1 VAANRIEEHT
11 TMTHTDPAGHAAPK
25 PRLRTAAAAGLLA
38 LALGTT
44 ALSVLPGGGN
54 AQTAGPTDGTA
65 VALPRTPM
73 ARADFA
79 DLAARATPAVVG
91 VTVTGRGG
99 STARVAELPPELR
112 GTPLEEFFRRFGG
125 AEGQRPSPRGRGAMG
140 KGSGF
145 IIDPQGYIVTNNH
158 VVGGAE
164 RVTVELADGRELPGK
179 VVGADPQTDIAL
191 LKVEAGAPLPHVSF
205 GDSDGL
211 RVGEWVVAMGNPF
224 GLGGTAT
231 AGIVSARGRQIGAG
245 PYDDFIQTDAP
256 INPGNSGGPL
266 FSAAGEVVGVNTAI
280 FSPSGGNI
288 GIGFAVPSNL
298 AKRVVADLR
307 DDGKV
312 ERGWLGVSLQPLDAE
327 LAGAVGLSE
336 PRGALVGAVEP
347 GSPAARGGLR
357 AGDVVL
363 EANGRAVRNPRD
375 LAAAVAEAKPGA
387 NLALTVSR
395 DGKRTEQKIA
405 LGEVPGTRF
414 AGKDAG
420 AQAGQAALGLALAP
434 RPDAARGEGGG
445 AVVARVEPGSVAEKR
460 GLQQGDVLLRA
471 GDRDVASPG
480 DVVEAVDAAR
490 KAGRPGIAMLVERG
504 GDRLFVAL
512 PLSAAG

>member
-1 VAANRIEEHT
+1 MPHT
-11 TMTHTDPAGHAAPK
+11 TDPSGPAPK
-25 PRLRTAAAAGLLA
+25 SRLPKAAAAGLLA

-44 ALSVLPGGGN
+44 ALSALPGGGN
-54 AQTAGPTDGTA
+54 AQPAAQPDGTA
-65 VALPRTPM
+65 VALPRSPM

-91 VTVTGRGG
+91 VTVAGRAPAAGP
-99 STARVAELPPELR
+99 VAELPPELR

-125 AEGQRPSPRGRGAMG
+125 GQGQQQPRGRVPTG

-145 IIDPQGYIVTNNH
+145 IVDPQGFVVTNNH

-164 RVTVELADGRELPGK
+164 RVTVELSDGRELPAR

-191 LKVEAGAPLPHVSF
+191 LKVESSEPLPHVSF

-211 RVGEWVVAMGNPF
+211 RVGEWVLAMGNPF

-266 FSAAGEVVGVNTAI
+266 FGANGEVVGVNTAI

-327 LAGAVGLSE
+327 LAAAVGLPE
-336 PRGALVGAVEP
+336 PRGALVAAVEP
-347 GSPAARGGLR
+347 GSPAARSGLR

-363 EANGRAVRNPRD
+363 EAGGRPVRNPRD
-375 LAAAVAEAKPGA
+375 LASAVAEAKPGA
-387 NLALTVSR
+387 TVALAVSR
-395 DGKRTEQKIA
+395 DGQRAEQRVT
-405 LGEVPGTRF
+405 LGEVPGTRTAAAAA
-414 AGKDAG
+414 AGRNAG
-420 AQAGQAALGLALAP
+420 GQAAEKGALGLALAP
-434 RPDAARGEGGG
+434 RPDAAR
-445 AVVARVEPGSVAEKR
+445 
-460 GLQQGDVLLRA
+460 
-471 GDRDVASPG
+471 
-480 DVVEAVDAAR
+480 
-490 KAGRPGIAMLVERG
+490 KAGRSNVALLVERN

-512 PLSAAG
+512 PLAPPPTAG

>member
-1 VAANRIEEHT
+1 
-11 TMTHTDPAGHAAPK
+11 MSHTDPARPAGK
-25 PRLRTAAAAGLLA
+25 TRTRAVAAAGLLA

-44 ALSVLPGGGN
+44 ALTTLPMG
-54 AQTAGPTDGTA
+54 ARAEPAGQTDGTA
-65 VALPRTPM
+65 VALPRATP

-91 VTVTGRGG
+91 VTVAGHGP
-99 STARVAELPPELR
+99 SAQAVDLPPDLR

-125 AEGQRPSPRGRGAMG
+125 GQGQQPRGVPKLG

-145 IIDPQGYIVTNNH
+145 IVDAEGFVVTNNH

-164 RVTVELADGRELPGK
+164 RVTVELADGRKLPGK
-179 VVGADPQTDIAL
+179 VIGTDPQTDIAL
-191 LKVEAGAPLPHVSF
+191 LKVEAGGPLPFVSF
-205 GDSDGL
+205 ADSDGL
-211 RVGEWVVAMGNPF
+211 RVGEWVLAMGNPF
-224 GLGGTAT
+224 GLGSSAT

-327 LAGAVGLSE
+327 LAAAVGLSE
-336 PRGALVGAVEP
+336 AQGALVAGVEP

-363 EANGRAVRNPRD
+363 EAGGRPVRNPRD
-375 LAAAVAEAKPGA
+375 LAVAVGQAKPSTILAVA
-387 NLALTVSR
+387 VSR
-395 DGKRTEQKIA
+395 NGQRTEQRVT
-405 LGEVPGTRF
+405 LGDVPSTRVASKGA
-414 AGKDAG
+414 AGE
-420 AQAGQAALGLALAP
+420 AGQAALGLALAP
-434 RPDAARGEGGG
+434 RPAAKGEGG
-445 AVVARVEPGSVAEKR
+445 AVVARVEPDSIAEKR
-460 GLQQGDVLLRA
+460 GMQQGDVVLRA
-471 GDRDVASPG
+471 GDRDVGAPG
-480 DVVEAVDAAR
+480 DVAEAVDAAR
-490 KAGRPGIAMLVERG
+490 KAGRSNIALLVERG
-504 GDRLFVAL
+504 DARMFVAL
-512 PLSAAG
+512 PLTATG